1 MNSNWAKAARSTTK
15 YQLVLMLTLFGST
28 VTPSPAQAGLDEKSE
43 VLAEWL
49 VDVTICIQSDLTTA
63 PQRATAPVSVPEDA
77 LAVAPAEPAWT
88 PITKTVPGVLIRGTL
103 NDDHQGRF
111 LLRLPKEWNGKLVV
125 AGAAG
130 TRSEFNGDLVIS
142 DYVLQKGYA
151 YASQNK
157 GTMNYKPADNS
168 NLSVSCPLHPVA
180 DAVAGSEANP
190 LLYFALLD
198 DENSLIEWGERIN
211 QAALIAKAL
220 IEAHYGRKPSRTYAM
235 GVSNGGYQVRKAI
248 EDHPETFDGGVE
260 WEAVL
265 WQRNGPNFI
274 GELPVGLKQFLWYRA
289 KGLDPNSDEAKAIQA
304 ADFPPDLVE
313 NGTSLWTLNRSQLWE
328 LTECLY
334 VRKLDPDYNKRFP
347 GLAAFADYNYVTRPE
362 SVRENIEKFANNGV
376 VRKPLISVHGTLD
389 ALIPLK
395 GHARR
400 YKAMVEAKG
409 YGQNYRLYEIQ
420 NGNHID
426 RLKGDKDKQQLPN
439 LELIQPHAQKAFDL
453 LEDWVERG
461 IAPPP
466 SQCVQRGGSIV
477 DRPQATECENLLEPL
492 AEHSSPN
499 HR

>member
-1 MNSNWAKAARSTTK
+1 MNLNWTEASRSLTK
-15 YQLVLMLTLFGST
+15 CQLVLMLTLVSF
-28 VTPSPAQAGLDEKSE
+28 TPSPAQAGLDEKSK

-49 VDVTICIQSDLTTA
+49 VNFTIETLPDLTTA
-63 PQRATAPVSVPEDA
+63 PQRATTPNTFQWLDA
-77 LAVAPAEPAWT
+77 LAIAPAEPADWT
-88 PITKTVPGVLIRGTL
+88 PITKAVPGVLIKGTL
-103 NDDHQGRF
+103 KDDQQGRF

-142 DYVLQKGYA
+142 DFVLQKGYA

-157 GTMNYKPADNS
+157 GMLNFEPSDISNS
-168 NLSVSCPLHPVA
+168 NACPLRPLA
-180 DAVAGSEANP
+180 DAEAGSDANQ
-190 LLYFALLD
+190 LLYFHLLD
-198 DENSLIEWGERIN
+198 SGNSLAEWGERIN

-220 IEAHYGRKPSRTYAM
+220 IEAHYGWKPSRTYAM

-274 GELPVGLKQFLWYRA
+274 GELPVGLKQFPSYRD
-289 KGLDPNSDEAKAIQA
+289 KHLNPNSPEAKAIQA

-313 NGTSLWTLNRSQLWE
+313 NGTSLWTLNRSRLWE

-334 VRKLDPDYNKRFP
+334 VRKLDPDYDAQPDFTA
-347 GLAAFADYNYVTRPE
+347 LANYDYVTSPE
-362 SVRENIEKFANNGV
+362 SVRKTIATFANNGI
-376 VRKPLISVHGTLD
+376 VRRPLISVHGTLD

-395 GHARR
+395 GHARP

-409 YGQNYRLYEIQ
+409 YGQNYRLYEVQ
-420 NGNHID
+420 NGNHLD
-426 RLKGDKDKQQLPN
+426 SLKGSKAEQLPD
-439 LELIQPHAQKAFDL
+439 LELIQPHAHKAFEL
-453 LEDWVERG
+453 LEAWVERG

-466 SQCVQRGGSIV
+466 SQCIQRGGSIV
-477 DRPQATECENLLEPL
+477 DRPQATECEILLEP
-492 AEHSSPN
+492 
-499 HR
+499 

>member
-1 MNSNWAKAARSTTK
+1 MKAQLLLAARSMTK
-15 YQLVLMLTLFGST
+15 YQLGLILALLVST
-28 VTPSPAQAGLDEKSE
+28 VSPSPAQAGLDEKSK

-49 VDVTICIQSDLTTA
+49 ANFTIETLPDLTTA
-63 PQRATAPVSVPEDA
+63 PQRATIPNTFQWLDA
-77 LAVAPAEPAWT
+77 LAIAPAEPADWT
-88 PITKTVPGVLIRGTL
+88 PLTKVVPGVLIKGTL
-103 NDDHQGRF
+103 KEDQQGRF

-142 DYVLQKGYA
+142 DFVLQKGYA

-157 GTMNYKPADNS
+157 GMLNFERSDIS
-168 NLSVSCPLHPVA
+168 NPNACPLHPLA
-180 DAVAGSEANP
+180 DAEAGSDANQ
-190 LLYFALLD
+190 LLYFHLLD
-198 DENSLIEWGERIN
+198 SGNSLAEWGERIN

-220 IEAHYGRKPSRTYAM
+220 IEAHYGWKPSRTYAM

-274 GELPVGLKQFLWYRA
+274 GELPVGLKQFPSYRD
-289 KGLDPNSDEAKAIQA
+289 KHLNPNSPEAKAILA

-313 NGTSLWTLNRSQLWE
+313 NGTSLWTLNRSRLWE

-334 VRKLDPDYNKRFP
+334 VRKLDPDYNAQPDF
-347 GLAAFADYNYVTRPE
+347 AAFANYDYVTRPE
-362 SVRENIEKFANNGV
+362 SVRKTIATFANNGI
-376 VRKPLISVHGTLD
+376 VRRPLISVHGTLD

-395 GHARR
+395 GHARP

-409 YGQNYRLYEIQ
+409 YGQNYRLYEVQ
-420 NGNHID
+420 NGNHLD
-426 RLKGDKDKQQLPN
+426 SLKGSKAEQLPD
-439 LELIQPHAQKAFDL
+439 LELIQPHAHRAFGL
-453 LEDWVERG
+453 LEAWVERG

-466 SQCVQRGGSIV
+466 SQCIQRGGSIV
-477 DRPQATECENLLEPL
+477 DRPQAAECEILLEP
-492 AEHSSPN
+492 
-499 HR
+499 

>member
-1 MNSNWAKAARSTTK
+1 MTS
-15 YQLVLMLTLFGST
+15 
-28 VTPSPAQAGLDEKSE
+28 
-43 VLAEWL
+43 
-49 VDVTICIQSDLTTA
+49 
-63 PQRATAPVSVPEDA
+63 
-77 LAVAPAEPAWT
+77 
-88 PITKTVPGVLIRGTL
+88 
-103 NDDHQGRF
+103 QGRF

-198 DENSLIEWGERIN
+198 DENSLIGVGRADQSGCSDRQGTYRSALRTQTVSYLCHGGIERW
-211 QAALIAKAL
+211 L
-220 IEAHYGRKPSRTYAM
+220 PSAQSHRRSPRDLRRRRRVGSGFVATKRSELHWRVT
-235 GVSNGGYQVRKAI
+235 GW
-248 EDHPETFDGGVE
+248 PE
-260 WEAVL
+260 
-265 WQRNGPNFI
+265 
-274 GELPVGLKQFLWYRA
+274 KFLWYRA

-304 ADFPPDLVE
+304 AHFPPDLVE
-313 NGTSLWTLNRSQLWE
+313 NGTSLWTLNCSQLWE

-453 LEDWVERG
+453 LEDLGRARHRAAAESVCPTGR
-461 IAPPP
+461 
-466 SQCVQRGGSIV
+466 V
-477 DRPQATECENLLEPL
+477 DRRQT
-492 AEHSSPN
+492 SSD
-499 HR
+499 RM